1 MFEIFFVIGI
11 QSIFGVITRSINRN
25 KGYDGGFAWG
35 FFLGIVG
42 IIVVAIRPFNQNR
55 WRESEDDE

>member
-1 MFEIFFVIGI
+1 VFEIFFVIGI